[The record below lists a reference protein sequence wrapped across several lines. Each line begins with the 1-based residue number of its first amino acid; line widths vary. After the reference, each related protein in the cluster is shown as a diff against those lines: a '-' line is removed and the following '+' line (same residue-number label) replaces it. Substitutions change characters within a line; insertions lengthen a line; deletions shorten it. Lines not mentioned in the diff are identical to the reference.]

1 MYTND
6 NLDIIQDSQAFTHV
20 NGVKYPSNYPKNEI
34 IGLYPVTLTEQ
45 PTGKVVTGFH
55 IDANHTQVWDYRDK
69 TIDELLSEKQSL
81 ISSISPLQ
89 QQIMGKHSDVWA
101 IKFQDS
107 EYDDDLT
114 AQQKQDNKTF
124 NKKVITWRKTVRA
137 QNNGITTANT
147 KEEIQARIDR
157 LNALEASYPE
167 V

>member
-1 MYTND
+1 MANKYR
-6 NLDIIQDSQAFTHV
+6 IQTTT
-20 NGVKYPSNYPKNEI
+20 GYEE
-34 IGLYPVTLTEQ
+34 TLIQ
-45 PTGKVVTGFH
+45 PTSGTYETVEFDPNGGE
-55 IDANHTQVWDYRDK
+55 AQR
-69 TIDELLSEKQSL
+69 LLAEKQSL
-81 ISSISPLQ
+81 LNQIPQLQ
-89 QQIMGKHSDVWA
+89 YKICANKSDLWA

-114 AQQKQDNKTF
+114 AQQKQDNKAF

-137 QNNGITTANT
+137 QNNNITTANT